1 MSLVAARGPLTVE
14 ELSESAETERE
25 LGITR
30 IVCAPSDI
38 AEDEGETLAVA
49 YVVRVEDAS
58 LFATALDLLA
68 EAEECL
74 RFVSEV
80 AVTTGSEEVRRDA
93 WRRQR
98 ALRAVIARAGGL
110 PL

>member
-30 IVCAPSDI
+30 IVCAPSDT
-38 AEDEGETLAVA
+38 EDEGETLAVA

-98 ALRAVIARAGGL
+98 ALRAVIARAGGI